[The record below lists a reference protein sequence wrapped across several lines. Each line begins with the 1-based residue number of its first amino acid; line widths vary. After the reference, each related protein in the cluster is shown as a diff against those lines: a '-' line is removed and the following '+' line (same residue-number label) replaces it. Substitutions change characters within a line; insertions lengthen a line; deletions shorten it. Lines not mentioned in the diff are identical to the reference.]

1 MTAGHGAHLEM
12 WRTANINRR
21 ERAGRVLIGLAAIL
35 AGAVLLTTAASPLM
49 VVLELLL
56 IAAGLDLLVTGATG
70 HCPLY
75 QKLWHVPKSLR
86 SARWPSSTNSARPTR
101 CPRPGTVGMVGTVG

>member
-1 MTAGHGAHLEM
+1 MTAGHGAHLVT
-12 WRTANINRR
+12 WRSVNISRG
-21 ERAGRVLIGLAAIL
+21 ERAGRILIGVAAIL
-35 AGAVLLTTAASPLM
+35 AGVVLLTSAAAALA

-75 QKLWHVPKSLR
+75 QKLGHVPKSLR
-86 SARWPSSTNSARPTR
+86 SAR
-101 CPRPGTVGMVGTVG
+101 